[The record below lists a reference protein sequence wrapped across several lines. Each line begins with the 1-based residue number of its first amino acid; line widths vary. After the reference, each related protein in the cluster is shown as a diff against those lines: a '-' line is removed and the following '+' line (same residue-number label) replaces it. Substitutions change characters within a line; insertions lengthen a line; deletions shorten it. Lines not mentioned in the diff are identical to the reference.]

1 MKWTTR
7 IIQVLLVLG
16 FLMFGF
22 MKLSG
27 NPMQV
32 QAFTEIY
39 GYRESFMYVVGT
51 IELLAAIGLVIGF
64 WKPRIALFSAGIL
77 TITMAGAVVTH
88 FKSGQGMGVAATPL
102 ILLILALIV
111 VLGRTKRA

>member
-7 IIQVLLVLG
+7 IIQGLLALG

-39 GYRESFMYVVGT
+39 GYGKGFMYVVGT
-51 IELLAAIGLVIGF
+51 IELMSAIGLIIGF
-64 WKPRIALFSAGIL
+64 RKPRIAFFSASVIA
-77 TITMAGAVVTH
+77 ITMAGAVLTH
-88 FKSGQGMGVAATPL
+88 LKSGQGIGIAAMPL
-102 ILLILALIV
+102 ILLLLAIVV
-111 VLGRTKRA
+111 VLGRSKRA